1 MITSVKDWKEGE
13 DRDKVV
19 MHYFKAIFTSS
30 SQERDIEVLDG
41 TSGKII
47 VEMNKEL
54 TKEFTE
60 DEVKVTLYQI
70 KLTKAQWPDGMAPL
84 LFQNY

>member
-1 MITSVKDWKEGE
+1 MITSVKDDQGVLKEGE

-19 MHYFKAIFTSS
+19 VDYFKAIFMSFG
-30 SQERDIEVLDG
+30 QERDIEVLDG

-54 TKEFTE
+54 TKEFTK
-60 DEVKVTLYQI
+60 DEVKWHCI
-70 KLTKAQWPDGMAPL
+70 K
-84 LFQNY
+84 